1 MSSHTLRYWHGR
13 ASVTNRRKEES
24 EMLTPTAAGFRSSKG
39 TPNGSLRQG
48 AALFAQSRYHQRV
61 LQSAGSSDRG
71 IRRPVTVRT
80 PPAQMLA
87 LIMGQSNAR
96 AQSTQVPGSRPC
108 GQAPGFSDG
117 GANCSMPALP
127 FGVPVGTV
135 GSTAAGAAA

>member
-1 MSSHTLRYWHGR
+1 
-13 ASVTNRRKEES
+13 
-24 EMLTPTAAGFRSSKG
+24 MLTPTAAGFRSSKG

-48 AALFAQSRYHQRV
+48 TALFAQSRYHQRA

-71 IRRPVTVRT
+71 TRLPVTVRT

-96 AQSTQVPGSRPC
+96 AQSKQVPGSQPC
-108 GQAPGFSDG
+108 GQAPGFAVD

-127 FGVPVGTV
+127 LGVPAGT
-135 GSTAAGAAA
+135 GASTAAGTAA